1 MLRWSKRADDEGMSR
16 KPETLR
22 RWETLGAS
30 SVYDCRVF
38 SVTEHRRRSPR
49 TGELHDFYVLESSD
63 WVNIVPLTAEQ
74 RVVMIHQYR
83 HGIGEFT
90 LEIPGGMVD
99 ADDPSPLAAARREM
113 REETGYDSDDVVA
126 LGVIHP
132 NPAIQANRCHTFLAR
147 GAELRSAVSFDST
160 EETEVVLVPL
170 DEIPRLIREG
180 AISHAL
186 VVVAFHHLLLMPSA
200 R

>member
-1 MLRWSKRADDEGMSR
+1 MSR

-74 RVVMIHQYR
+74 HVVMIHQYR

-147 GAELRSAVSFDST
+147 GAELCSAVSFDST

>member
-1 MLRWSKRADDEGMSR
+1 MSH

-22 RWETLGAS
+22 PWETLGAS
-30 SVYDCRVF
+30 RVYDCRLF
-38 SVTEHRRRSPR
+38 SVTESRRRSPR
-49 TGELHDFYVLESSD
+49 TGELHDFYVLESPD
-63 WVNIVPLTAEQ
+63 WVNIVPLTPDR

-99 ADDPSPLAAARREM
+99 AEDPSPLLAARREM

-132 NPAIQANRCHTFLAR
+132 NPAIQGNRCHTFLAR
-147 GAELRSAVSFDST
+147 DVEPRGGVSFDST
-160 EETEVVLVPL
+160 EETEVVLVSL
-170 DEIPRLIREG
+170 DEIPRLVREG
-180 AISHAL
+180 TINHAL
-186 VVVAFHHLLLMPSA
+186 VVVAFHHLMLMATRP
-200 R
+200 

>member
-1 MLRWSKRADDEGMSR
+1 MSH

-22 RWETLGAS
+22 PWKTLGAT
-30 SVYDCRVF
+30 SVYDCRLF

-49 TGELHDFYVLESSD
+49 TGELHDFYVLESCD
-63 WVNIVPLTAEQ
+63 WVNVVPLTADR

-83 HGIGEFT
+83 HGIDGFT

-99 ADDPSPLAAARREM
+99 EEDPSPLAAARREM
-113 REETGYDSDDVVA
+113 REETGYDSDDVVS

-132 NPAIQANRCHTFLAR
+132 NPAIQSNRCHTFLAR
-147 GAELRSAVSFDST
+147 GAERRGAVSFDST

-186 VVVAFHHLLLMPSA
+186 VVVAFHHLLLASPE